1 MQSVL
6 FNENNIV
13 MLKCFLNFQNDYKFK
28 MALKYLRLETEKKSG
43 KKSDRM
49 TEQIM
54 KSKPYERVQRKVCA
68 F

>member
-1 MQSVL
+1 MNLYKYAVS
-6 FNENNIV
+6 FNAIV
-13 MLKCFLNFQNDYKFK
+13 MLKCFLNFPNDYKFK

-54 KSKPYERVQRKVCA
+54 
-68 F
+68 